1 MKRGWLTN
9 CLAVI
14 GFMGVFSSGAMTW
27 EELARG
33 SQTRQD
39 LMEALRPLVEW
50 KLCSPLECV
59 VYDLR

>member
-1 MKRGWLTN
+1 
-9 CLAVI
+9 
-14 GFMGVFSSGAMTW
+14 MGVFSSGAMTW